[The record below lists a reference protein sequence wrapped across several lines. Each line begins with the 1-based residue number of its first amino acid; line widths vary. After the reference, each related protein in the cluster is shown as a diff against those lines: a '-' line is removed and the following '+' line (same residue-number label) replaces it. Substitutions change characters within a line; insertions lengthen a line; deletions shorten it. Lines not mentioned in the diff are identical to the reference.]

1 MTMTATAQTSHGTSP
16 HPLLNIGI
24 AEPNNY
30 NIYIYLINRIYI
42 FVCMNIDN
50 RARIMGQDRPT
61 ITGLCFEH
69 ELKSSWQWEVG
80 NGLARLD
87 SCIDVLQP
95 WFV

>member
-1 MTMTATAQTSHGTSP
+1 
-16 HPLLNIGI
+16 
-24 AEPNNY
+24 
-30 NIYIYLINRIYI
+30 
-42 FVCMNIDN
+42 MNIDN

-95 WFV
+95 WFVGLQESTTKVYCNRNELEATGNRFPDSV